1 MDWLRAAL
9 LGALLLGG
17 CAHAPLNTPLPPSAP
32 AESRYTFQTQ
42 SRKQPRGPLV
52 VALFLS
58 GGGTRAAALSYGVM
72 QELARTALPDGSRLL
87 DKVSAISAV
96 SGGCFPAAYYCLH
109 GDRLFVDFEQRFLKC
124 DVQNAVLSRTLA
136 PRNSLRLASDTFARS
151 DLAAEYFDRILF
163 AGATFADLARD
174 PAHRPF
180 LIINATD
187 MDSFAPFPFTQETFD
202 LIGSDLGSVPL
213 SRAIAASSAVPVVL
227 TPITLRNY
235 GGHLP
240 PEITSPPP
248 AAPPAHRQDFLALLA
263 HRYLD
268 TARHPYIHLVDGGL
282 ADNLG
287 LSSLLTTLDLVGGW
301 DPLLH
306 DGLAG
311 TAPRQ
316 IAIIVVNAATEPETE
331 WSKKPETPGLRN
343 VASALSRN
351 AINNTSHVLL
361 ARVRESLAALQ
372 AAAGPDQPR
381 VHLIAIGFDQL
392 AAPEERAFCNQ
403 IPTRFNLPHATVD
416 RLIGIGGQLLRE
428 SPEFQALLAEA
439 RAAPK
444 TSAAPR

>member
-1 MDWLRAAL
+1 MIG
-9 LGALLLGG
+9 LGVALLLAG
-17 CAHAPLNTPLPPSAP
+17 CAHAPLNAPRNADSAAP
-32 AESRYTFQTQ
+32 GYSFRNHRAQASAE
-42 SRKQPRGPLV
+42 PLV
-52 VALFLS
+52 VTLFLS

-72 QELARTALPDGSRLL
+72 RELARTTLPDGARLL

-96 SGGCFPAAYYCLH
+96 SGGCFPAAYYCLY
-109 GDRLFVDFEQRFLKC
+109 GDRLFADFEHQFLKR
-124 DVQNAVLSRTLA
+124 DIQNAVLSRTLS

-163 AGATFADLARD
+163 HGATFADLART
-174 PAHRPF
+174 PVRRPF

-202 LIGSDLGSVPL
+202 LLGSDLGSVPL

-235 GGHLP
+235 GGQRSP
-240 PEITSPPP
+240 TIVPPPP
-248 AAPPAHRQDFLALLA
+248 AAPLAPREELLA
-263 HRYLD
+263 SLANRYVD
-268 TARHPYIHLVDGGL
+268 AARHPYIHLLDGGL

-287 LSSLLTTLDLVGGW
+287 LNSLFTALDLVGGW
-301 DPLLH
+301 DPLLR

-311 TAPRQ
+311 TAPRR

-331 WSKKPETPGLRN
+331 WSHKPDTPGLRN

-351 AINNTSHVLL
+351 AINHTSHVLL
-361 ARVRESLAALQ
+361 ARLRESLAAWQ

-392 AAPEERAFCNQ
+392 ASPEERAFCNQ
-403 IPTRFNLPHATVD
+403 IPTRFNLPDATVD
-416 RLIGIGGQLLRE
+416 RLIAIGGQLLRE
-428 SPEFQALLAEA
+428 SPEFQSLLAAA
-439 RAAPK
+439 RSVS
-444 TSAAPR
+444 SADTAGH